1 MLIFLVMRRGIAG
14 ALTEPARF
22 VAPRAMRQAVRDP
35 GVRPPEEQPEVTRSV
50 DQAPLLEV
58 EDLARHF
65 AGLIALDGI
74 SITLRPG
81 RITAL
86 IGPNGSGKSTLVNV
100 VSGIYPPSRG
110 RIMLAGTDIGGRAD
124 HLIARRGLVRTFQ
137 DPRLVPSFTVRE
149 NILLGG
155 QRHFRS
161 SMAAAALRLPS
172 MLREEADMVRRAA
185 HVMELAGLGPVADQP
200 IDSLPY
206 GYRRLVE
213 VGRAIMADPL
223 VVLLDEPA
231 AGLSE
236 AEAGR
241 LAAMIRHLRDNGK
254 AVLLIEHHMDFVND
268 IVDDVV
274 VLDSGREIYRGD
286 MRGMRESPAVIEA
299 YLGVRQDGHA

>member
-1 MLIFLVMRRGIAG
+1 
-14 ALTEPARF
+14 
-22 VAPRAMRQAVRDP
+22 
-35 GVRPPEEQPEVTRSV
+35 
-50 DQAPLLEV
+50 
-58 EDLARHF
+58 
-65 AGLIALDGI
+65 
-74 SITLRPG
+74 
-81 RITAL
+81 
-86 IGPNGSGKSTLVNV
+86 
-100 VSGIYPPSRG
+100 
-110 RIMLAGTDIGGRAD
+110 
-124 HLIARRGLVRTFQ
+124 
-137 DPRLVPSFTVRE
+137 
-149 NILLGG
+149 
-155 QRHFRS
+155 
-161 SMAAAALRLPS
+161 
-172 MLREEADMVRRAA
+172 MLREETDMVRRAA